1 MMEKKSEKGKLN
13 LLRLLLFCVL
23 LSCLL
28 LHTSNGEKF
37 DTVGYGCRVV
47 SLGVDPSSGEKL
59 ITDLKLI
66 NESLV
71 FGPDIES
78 LALTVRALTSSSVH
92 VVDDVLEHHREIKFC
107 LKKKGSVSCDIIP
120 YFPEDSLSRQ
130 LRHAGPEN
138 LGTVKPQSG
147 DAIILVPARGDAQ
160 LECYV

>member
-78 LALTVRALTSSSVH
+78 LALTVSFETDDRVRIRITDSKHQIWEIPPEIIPHQNGKTSLPNPTLTRHNSELIFSLPNSNLSQSHPSPSLTPLHSSSPSPAVH
-92 VVDDVLEHHREIKFC
+92 RL
-107 LKKKGSVSCDIIP
+107 P
-120 YFPEDSLSRQ
+120 
-130 LRHAGPEN
+130 
-138 LGTVKPQSG
+138 
-147 DAIILVPARGDAQ
+147 
-160 LECYV
+160 